1 MSVLI
6 LSLIIV
12 FGLFLLF
19 VEFLIIPGITIAGI
33 GGGLLMI
40 AAIVGGYHFHGVQVG
55 NYMLLG
61 TIVANFVSFYFL
73 FKRRTWRRMGLETAI
88 DSKVNTI
95 DIPVKSGDKG
105 VAISRLA
112 PMGKARFND
121 TVYEVQSLD
130 GFVDEGSNIEI
141 VNVKSNKIIVKTL

>member
-40 AAIVGGYHFHGVQVG
+40 AAIVGGYHYHGVQVG